1 MLAQIDEVILELD
14 SNVEEILEK
23 FSFNFTKINRVGN
36 NPTYQKINGWEQEV
50 SFSGHFM
57 LKNLNE
63 LEPLKD
69 VAKLGNPI
77 WFVQKDSHFEVIIT
91 ELITRKK
98 LFLKSGAFI
107 KQGFDITLKRYF
119 K

>member
-1 MLAQIDEVILELD
+1 MLAQIDEVVLEVD

-23 FSFNFTKINRVGN
+23 FNFNFTKINRVGN

-50 SFSGHFM
+50 SFSGHFV
-57 LKNLNE
+57 LKSLDE

-69 VAKLGNPI
+69 VAKLGKPI
-77 WFVQKDSHFEVIIT
+77 WFIQKDSHFEVIIT
-91 ELITRKK
+91 ELSTRKK